1 MQEVLID
8 FAHLIAIPWPI
19 SVKISTRTC
28 STALYF
34 PIYLLHTLPS
44 PHPLLITYSFRKH
57 TTKYVHYTGSRTPS
71 ECILANDFTNQRAQN
86 STPPRQRHRVG
97 MLVGSIVSITKSSIP
112 DRMHLFGQFCY
123 SLSKLG
129 RHQLFFLIL
138 VLICFLHFLHNKKR
152 RVQELKFCQKNIS
165 CTVFPNN
172 NQPQEVLFDS
182 EIHNFANKLTSIILN
197 LVRE

>member
-8 FAHLIAIPWPI
+8 FAHLIAI
-19 SVKISTRTC
+19 SVKISRRTC

-44 PHPLLITYSFRKH
+44 PHPLLITYSIRKH

-97 MLVGSIVSITKSSIP
+97 MLVGSIVSITKLPQLHPGSYASFWSVLLLTVQIGQTST
-112 DRMHLFGQFCY
+112 LLLNTCFGLLPT
-123 SLSKLG
+123 S
-129 RHQLFFLIL
+129 
-138 VLICFLHFLHNKKR
+138 
-152 RVQELKFCQKNIS
+152 
-165 CTVFPNN
+165 
-172 NQPQEVLFDS
+172 
-182 EIHNFANKLTSIILN
+182 FAQ
-197 LVRE
+197 